1 MNHSRTEQQTTSL
14 TPQPDEPLTPH
25 FDDSAVATA
34 HRVEPLP
41 KRRRIRSESSRRA
54 MTIAAA
60 VILGVLAGISVV
72 IFSSTTHTDSATP
85 AVTEEASAEIDSLD
99 QPATQATTNVTS
111 ITHEKTRARL
121 PRIHAQRTIDRDMA
135 EKFSEDDKYNSS
147 RRTAR
152 KVAVIY
158 YGRSRS
164 EQP

>member
-111 ITHEKTRARL
+111 ITREKTRTRL
-121 PRIHAQRTIDRDMA
+121 PRIHVQRTIERDMA
-135 EKFSEDDKYNSS
+135 DKFSEGDKYNSS
-147 RRTAR
+147 RPKAR
-152 KVAVIY
+152 KVAVLY